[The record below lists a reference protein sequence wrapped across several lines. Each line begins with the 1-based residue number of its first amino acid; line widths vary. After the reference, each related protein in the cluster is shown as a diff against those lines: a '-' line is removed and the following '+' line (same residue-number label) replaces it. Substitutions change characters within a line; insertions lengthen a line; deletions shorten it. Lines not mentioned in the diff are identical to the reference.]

1 MQNHAVLYEEDFY
14 AWTQEQ
20 AKLIK
25 EKKLKLLDINH
36 LFEEVESMGISQRTE
51 LESRL
56 SVILT
61 HLLKWKYQPVMRS
74 NGWLGSINE
83 NRYRLGRLFKQSPSL
98 TNKEN
103 LQNEVTEAY
112 LHAIKKATI
121 ETGLNKNT
129 FPIMCEWTITQI
141 LDEDFLPN

>member
-1 MQNHAVLYEEDFY
+1 MQKHATLYEQDFY

-25 EKKLKLLDINH
+25 TKTLNKLDITH

-61 HLLKWKYQPVMRS
+61 HLLKWKYQPIMRS
-74 NGWLGSINE
+74 NSWLGSINE

-98 TNKEN
+98 TNEES
-103 LQNEVTEAY
+103 LQNEVLEAY
-112 LHAIKKATI
+112 PHAVKKASI
-121 ETGLNKNT
+121 ETGLNKST
-129 FPIMCEWTITQI
+129 FPLICEWTIEQI

>member
-1 MQNHAVLYEEDFY
+1 MQKESALYKHDFY

-25 EKKLKLLDINH
+25 EKALNKLDIEH
-36 LFEEVESMGISQRTE
+36 LFEEVKSMGISQRTE

-74 NGWLGSINE
+74 NSWLGSINE
-83 NRYRLGRLFKQSPSL
+83 NRYRLERLFKQSPSL
-98 TNKEN
+98 TNKDT
-103 LQNEVTEAY
+103 LQNEVDEAY
-112 LHAIKKATI
+112 THATKKATI
-121 ETGLNKNT
+121 ETGLNRNT
-129 FPIMCEWTITQI
+129 FPVQCEWTIKQI
-141 LDEDFLPN
+141 LDEDFLPK